1 MDEVSSCI
9 NEGMVVCIFDLGHQ
23 HPLINLT
30 RHSTCF
36 STFCVSVYRTQ
47 HSAIDAWKQTVLE
60 LLLVWFQNSRAKDKK
75 SRNQQRQLQ
84 QRQLSNVADNNTD
97 SNTVNLQNKTSK
109 SFFPIVNTT
118 EINSSIVSDCRLCEL
133 PQVNIQQHAFT
144 IGHIQKVKEL
154 LTQPE
159 TSAAEKTVTNNK
171 VNTDKSRADY
181 ESDAAETLTK
191 SSSHHQPLALMVL
204 ALNSKPNETMLACIA
219 KKSAVGTEL
228 PKNCS
233 SLNERNVI
241 PEQPNLVGMQTNTSI
256 ACDFEFISGV
266 YSNVDRRNINSDE
279 HNRDLI
285 NKNVLSGGIRADETV
300 DINTIGYGNN
310 NVTK

>member
-1 MDEVSSCI
+1 M
-9 NEGMVVCIFDLGHQ
+9 
-23 HPLINLT
+23 
-30 RHSTCF
+30 
-36 STFCVSVYRTQ
+36 
-47 HSAIDAWKQTVLE
+47 
-60 LLLVWFQNSRAKDKK
+60 WFQNSRAKDKK

-109 SFFPIVNTT
+109 SIVNTT

-159 TSAAEKTVTNNK
+159 TPAAEKTVTNTK
-171 VNTDKSRADY
+171 VITDKSKAGY
-181 ESDAAETLTK
+181 ESGAAETLTK
-191 SSSHHQPLALMVL
+191 SSSHHQPVALMVL
-204 ALNSKPNETMLACIA
+204 ALNSKPSETMLAYIA
-219 KKSAVGTEL
+219 KKSGVGTKL

-241 PEQPNLVGMQTNTSI
+241 PKQPNLLGMQANTSI
-256 ACDFEFISGV
+256 SCDFEFIRGV
-266 YSNVDRRNINSDE
+266 HGNVDRRNINSDE
-279 HNRDLI
+279 HKRDLI
-285 NKNVLSGGIRADETV
+285 NKNFLSGGIREDETV